1 MKAIQGLVGVGLCL
15 FSMGLANA
23 QTGSKCSANVTK
35 RSVQA
40 STRLERAWDI
50 QFDVTVNECPA
61 AGTFEYIVDL
71 TEKGQPTESETV
83 PATFQLDKA
92 GMSTI
97 KVTYKGR
104 GFKDVKEVRG
114 IRVTSCT
121 CGS

>member
-15 FSMGLANA
+15 LSLGVAEA

-35 RSVQA
+35 RSVEA

-50 QFDVTVNECPA
+50 QFDVTVNECAA
-61 AGTFEYIVDL
+61 AGAFSYIVDL
-71 TEKGQPTESETV
+71 TEKGQPTATEAVS
-83 PATFQLDKA
+83 ATFDLPKA

-97 KVTYKGR
+97 TVTYKGR
-104 GFKDVKEVRG
+104 GFKAVKEVRG
-114 IRVTSCT
+114 MKVTSCT

>member
-15 FSMGLANA
+15 LTVGIANA

-50 QFDVTVNECPA
+50 QFDVTVNECA
-61 AGTFEYIVDL
+61 AGGAFEYIVDL
-71 TEKGQPTESETV
+71 TEKGQPTVSETV
-83 PATFQLDKA
+83 PATFEMAKA

-97 KVTYKGR
+97 KVTYKGH

-114 IRVTSCT
+114 IKVTSCT

>member
-1 MKAIQGLVGVGLCL
+1 MKAIQGFVAAGLCL
-15 FSMGLANA
+15 VTMGIADA

-50 QFDVTVNECPA
+50 QFDVTVNECA
-61 AGTFEYIVDL
+61 AGGVFEYTVDL
-71 TEKGQPTESETV
+71 VEKGQPTLSETV
-83 PATFQLDKA
+83 PATFEIAKA

-104 GFKDVKEVRG
+104 GFKEVKEVRG

>member
-1 MKAIQGLVGVGLCL
+1 MKAIQGFVGVGLCL
-15 FSMGLANA
+15 LSMGLASA
-23 QTGSKCSANVTK
+23 QTGSKCGAMVTK
-35 RSVQA
+35 RSVEA

-50 QFDVTVNECPA
+50 QFDVVVNEC
-61 AGTFEYIVDL
+61 AGRGAFEYTVDL
-71 TEKGQPTESETV
+71 AEKGQPTVSETV

-104 GFKDVKEVRG
+104 GFKTVKDVRG
-114 IRVTSCT
+114 AKVTSCT